1 MTALWGSGP
10 GDVFVAM
17 SPGTASQGEAF
28 IGHSRANGSWALE
41 HGLVDEIV
49 TIWGSGPRDVYA
61 GGRKLAEPIANSR
74 TAFYHSTGDGQWTP
88 VTLPDAIGTGGMVSV
103 VWGSSASEVYV
114 GGYSTSV
121 TAVVLQGSA
130 R

>member
-1 MTALWGSGP
+1 
-10 GDVFVAM
+10 M
-17 SPGTASQGEAF
+17 SPSNVGEGKAF
-28 IGHSRANGSWALE
+28 IGHSRADGSWALE
-41 HGLVDEIV
+41 HGLVDELV

-61 GGRKLAEPIANSR
+61 GGHKLAEPIANSR
-74 TAFYHSTGDGQWTP
+74 TAFYRSTGDGQWTP

-103 VWGSSASEVYV
+103 VWGVSASEVYV

-121 TAVVLQGSA
+121 TAVLLQGSA